1 MKIEKDLELRKPIKL
16 IYDGEDFGVYKF
28 NEEKNRY
35 EGIIG
40 YLEIETIIRAIRDK
54 DYFIQ
59 VRSIEE

>member
-28 NEEKNRY
+28 NEERNRY

-40 YLEIETIIRAIRDK
+40 YLDIETIIRAIRDK